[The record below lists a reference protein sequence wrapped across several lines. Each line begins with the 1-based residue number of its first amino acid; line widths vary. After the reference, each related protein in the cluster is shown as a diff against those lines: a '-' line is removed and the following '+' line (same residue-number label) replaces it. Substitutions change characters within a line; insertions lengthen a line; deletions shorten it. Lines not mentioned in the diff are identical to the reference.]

1 MGRNMAASHTTDNL
15 IIGAGLG
22 GLATALEL
30 LDAGQQVLIL
40 DRATPE
46 RLGGLA
52 RISFGGVFA
61 VDSPEQRTSGVQ
73 DSPELALQD
82 WLAFGEIGEEDTW
95 PRRWAEAFVGQC
107 RVDVRDWLVARGV
120 KFLPVVNW
128 VERGLFTPGNS
139 VPRFHIVWGTGYG
152 LILALVAAIERHPHR
167 QKLQILYRQRVDQ
180 LTSQGGRIDGC
191 VGENEETGTPFT
203 VRAQNVIVASGGIA
217 GDLDRVRRHW
227 PTAWGK
233 APPVLLNGSHPEADG
248 RLQDA
253 AAAHGAQVT
262 HLEKMWN
269 YAAGVHHWKPTH
281 AHHGLSLV
289 PPKSALWLDAHG
301 KRLGPPPLVTAFDTR
316 YLVETIAKQPKQ
328 YSWQVMN
335 MKIAKKELSV
345 SGSEFNHA
353 IRDKSY
359 PRFFASVLLGNK
371 ALVQDF
377 IDNCPDFVT
386 AGSVKEL
393 AAKMNALQGDDSVDA
408 DAMADTIAR
417 YDAQISRGE
426 AMLND
431 DQLRRIAHARQYK
444 GDRFRT
450 CKFARIDD
458 PGARPL
464 IAVRE
469 HILTRKSLGGIQTDL
484 GSRVLDAIGQPIPGL
499 YAVGEAAG
507 FGGGGMHGLRA
518 LEGTFIGGCIF
529 SGRLAGRAITG
540 QSVTARA

>member
-1 MGRNMAASHTTDNL
+1 MSTTHATAYTADAL
-15 IIGAGLG
+15 VLGG
-22 GLATALEL
+22 GLAGMAACLEL
-30 LDAGQQVLIL
+30 LDAGKSVVLL

-52 RISFGGVFA
+52 RISFGGVFC
-61 VDSPEQRTSGVQ
+61 VDSPEQRRSGIA
-73 DSPELALQD
+73 DSSELALAD
-82 WLAFGEIGEEDTW
+82 WLAFGELGERDVW
-95 PRRWAEAFVGQC
+95 PRRWAEAFIGRC
-107 RVDVRDWLVARGV
+107 RPDVRDWLTARGV

-128 VERGLFTPGNS
+128 VERGLYQPGNS

-152 LILALVAAIERHPHR
+152 LILALVATLEAHPHR
-167 QKLQILYRQRVDQ
+167 SKLQIHYRHHVAE
-180 LTSQGGRIDGC
+180 LTAQGGHIVGCSGID
-191 VGENEETGTPFT
+191 EATGGAFS
-203 VRAQNVIVASGGIA
+203 AAAGAVIVASGGIA
-217 GDLDRVRRHW
+217 GDLERVRRNW
-227 PTAWGK
+227 YRPWGE
-233 APPVLLNGSHPEADG
+233 PPATLLNGSHPEADG
-248 RLQDA
+248 KLQDA
-253 AAAHGAQVT
+253 AQGHGAQVT

-281 AHHGLSLV
+281 PHHGLSLV

-301 KRLGPPPLVTAFDTR
+301 KRLGPPPLVPAFDTR
-316 YLVETIAKQPKQ
+316 YLVETIARQPRA

-335 MKIAKKELSV
+335 MKIACKELAV

-359 PRFFASVLLGNK
+359 PRFLWSVLFGNRP
-371 ALVQDF
+371 LVQEF

-386 AGSVKEL
+386 AQSVPEL
-393 AAKMNALQGDDSVDA
+393 VAKMNELQGDDAVDGEVLA
-408 DAMADTIAR
+408 GEIAR
-417 YDAQISRGE
+417 YDAQVARGE
-426 AMLND
+426 TLFND

-469 HILTRKSLGGIQTDL
+469 FILTRKSLGGIQTDL
-484 GSRVLDAIGQPIPGL
+484 DARVLGTDGQPIPGL
-499 YAVGEAAG
+499 FAVGEAAG

-518 LEGTFIGGCIF
+518 LEGTFLGGCIF
-529 SGRLAGRAITG
+529 SGRAAGRAVAKG
-540 QSVTARA
+540 